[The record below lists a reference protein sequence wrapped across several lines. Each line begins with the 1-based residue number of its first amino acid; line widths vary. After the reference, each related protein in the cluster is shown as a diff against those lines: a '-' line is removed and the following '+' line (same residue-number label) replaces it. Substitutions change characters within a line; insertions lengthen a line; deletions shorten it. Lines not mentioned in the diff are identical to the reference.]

1 MPENPSYDDV
11 NLLFNRFMQ
20 VGAGKTH
27 AKTTDVGEKLDL
39 SYRRSLW
46 DVTLNGSM
54 NYQHSISDAMNARNL
69 DTWSFRY
76 GGTFNLNLDCGLS
89 FSTDIGMRSRRGY
102 SEASMN
108 TNELIWNAQLSQ
120 SFLKGKALTVSL
132 QCYDIL
138 QQQSN
143 ISRNI
148 SAMMREDT
156 WNNSINSYFMV
167 HLIYK
172 LNIFNGSR
180 KGSGNDE
187 GPRNPE
193 GFGGGRPPMGGP
205 GGGGPGGGGRP
216 PMGGPGRF

>member
-1 MPENPSYDDV
+1 
-11 NLLFNRFMQ
+11 
-20 VGAGKTH
+20 
-27 AKTTDVGEKLDL
+27 
-39 SYRRSLW
+39 
-46 DVTLNGSM
+46 
-54 NYQHSISDAMNARNL
+54 
-69 DTWSFRY
+69 
-76 GGTFNLNLDCGLS
+76 
-89 FSTDIGMRSRRGY
+89 
-102 SEASMN
+102 MN

-132 QCYDIL
+132 QCVDIL

-172 LNIFNGSR
+172 LNLFNGSR
-180 KGSGNDE
+180 KGGDNDE
-187 GPRNPE
+187 GPRNP
-193 GFGGGRPPMGGP
+193 GGP

-216 PMGGPGRF
+216 PMGGPGGF